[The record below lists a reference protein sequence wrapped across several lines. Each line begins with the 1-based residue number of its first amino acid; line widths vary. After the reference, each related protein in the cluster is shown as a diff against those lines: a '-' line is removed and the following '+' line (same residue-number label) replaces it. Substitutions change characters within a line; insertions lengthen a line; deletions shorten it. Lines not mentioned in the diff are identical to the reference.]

1 MDWFI
6 ARNGKVDGP
15 LTLEALVDA
24 VRLRQLGLE
33 DHIWQPGA
41 DRWQRADD
49 VPELWLPP
57 LEPPPLDRKR
67 TAWSKRATWL
77 QAAAVALIVSG
88 SALLVSFTI
97 MGSIDTKQ
105 PRPAKLDCS
114 LEGYLQGRCR

>member
-24 VRLRQLGLE
+24 VRLRQLGPE
-33 DHIWQPGA
+33 DYIWQPGA
-41 DRWQRADD
+41 DSWQRADD

-57 LEPPPLDRKR
+57 LEPPPVDRKR
-67 TAWSKRATWL
+67 ATWSKRATWL

-97 MGSIDTKQ
+97 MGSMDTKQ
-105 PRPAKLDCS
+105 PRPTKLDCS
-114 LEGYLQGRCR
+114 LGDYLQSKCR